1 MTLAPVCELREASAP
16 RFPPVSKMTFW
27 LSPRY
32 PPQMP
37 DPARVRQRLALAP
50 LMPPGATEPD
60 SRLTGFSGPGVR
72 GERAG
77 QELDAWLHYGNMFW
91 ALG

>member
-32 PPQMP
+32 PPQVP
-37 DPARVRQRLALAP
+37 DPARVRQHLALAP

-60 SRLTGFSGPGVR
+60 SRLIGFSGPGV
-72 GERAG
+72 
-77 QELDAWLHYGNMFW
+77 
-91 ALG
+91 